1 MNMKV
6 ERVDIPETGIHS
18 GMKIGWAC
26 PRCRKL
32 IEAQPD
38 PHAPICS
45 KHRVAYHRVI
55 YIEERVD
62 DKMQIAFLRLD
73 IFNSEQLSVI
83 ETIIRKVNNA
93 FEWILTHEHAYQTTI
108 AAFPGEEEE

>member
-1 MNMKV
+1 MKV
-6 ERVDIPETGIHS
+6 ERVDIPETGIQS

-26 PRCRKL
+26 PNCREL

-45 KHRVAYHRVI
+45 KHRVAYQRVV
-55 YIEERVD
+55 YIEEHVD
-62 DKMQIAFLRLD
+62 DKMQVAFLRLGV
-73 IFNSEQLSVI
+73 FNSEQLFVI

-93 FEWILTHEHAYQTTI
+93 FEWILTHEHAYTTTTG
-108 AAFPGEEEE
+108 APPGEEEE